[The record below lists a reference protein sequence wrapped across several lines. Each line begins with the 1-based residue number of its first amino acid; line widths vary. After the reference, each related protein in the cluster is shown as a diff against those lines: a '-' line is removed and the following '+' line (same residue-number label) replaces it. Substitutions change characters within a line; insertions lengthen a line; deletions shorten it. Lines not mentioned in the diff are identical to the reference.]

1 MSTSPFLSL
10 PPELRHMIYKY
21 YYTTP
26 DGYFLQP
33 ISRKLAAAN
42 GKPLDLALMYTC
54 HFIAHETR
62 DLPLLYNDISISTI
76 YDPELRPW
84 AGRFDY
90 LLYAQLQQQVKL
102 VLLLGNRFLTEQICV
117 RIEQSFP
124 WFTPHLRDALSQH
137 RRGQDQF
144 DMRHIE
150 CWPFTNSFTYSVDP
164 FRRRASGI
172 SALCEALE
180 FTLRNLAQS
189 ATRDFYRAVNEALP
203 DWEYSGSDR
212 LLNFL
217 DQCFKPWDVPH
228 ADALAEMGRK
238 FKDERLWST
247 LESWAPN
254 QRQTQEYRAKFRIS
268 AASAAIRWLSQLPA
282 NKQMCVHNLAIIE
295 DRPSVGRQ
303 ECHAEGLVPF
313 CRANPRLRISHQVSM
328 MNVIFSRAMLSRVG
342 SFEGLEEYAGQE
354 IGEQA
359 LDLASGESFSCIAEW
374 LAEIISLSKA
384 GMPDGSYTFTL
395 DGGPD
400 VDLCSE
406 IFQQVVL
413 RKEAMRLTIERSLP
427 FLGEDD
433 RLYFGLELHRG
444 HGNAFAQLIDN
455 SSFIKT
461 NFNPGQLWNADKML
475 AEFRQIG
482 VLDFF
487 GKYRCVRMLFKF
499 PRPPSTNI
507 VPRLGALVMENY
519 ESRPCPRRQ
528 NTQKR
533 AQGHRRGRRQH

>member
-54 HFIAHETR
+54 RFIAHETR

-102 VLLLGNRFLTEQICV
+102 VLLLGNL
-117 RIEQSFP
+117 
-124 WFTPHLRDALSQH
+124 
-137 RRGQDQF
+137 
-144 DMRHIE
+144 
-150 CWPFTNSFTYSVDP
+150 DP

-180 FTLRNLAQS
+180 FTLRNLAQR

-427 FLGEDD
+427 LLGEDD